1 MATFFPN
8 FWGIKNK
15 TENVTTECRRMTFF
29 NECWPAG
36 GGQATAA
43 AFRVS
48 GPEPEPGSGTR
59 TLAELAADSP
69 IYTPGPDMQ
78 AMVDNREGP

>member
-1 MATFFPN
+1 MDPGVVFFQDDQ
-8 FWGIKNK
+8 
-15 TENVTTECRRMTFF
+15 TSRRMTFF

-59 TLAELAADSP
+59 
-69 IYTPGPDMQ
+69 
-78 AMVDNREGP
+78 

>member
-1 MATFFPN
+1 M
-8 FWGIKNK
+8 I
-15 TENVTTECRRMTFF
+15 FF

-69 IYTPGPDMQ
+69 LYTSGPDMQ
-78 AMVDNREGP
+78 AGFDNRGGP